1 MSSADSFRGRNPNK
15 FTGESHAKSRQKAWN
30 PRLWIKPC
38 KYTLHHCTVTYLAP
52 REKQMPKT
60 LQQLRHLQSLPPL
73 WRHLCCSCQGKL
85 ARKRHPLVS
94 SEYRRQTNLKMF
106 FAVYYF
112 FAQHYQYK
120 KRWWPSHT
128 HSPYTASM
136 TLVNPNVYVKRT
148 HSWPFLVQ
156 VWNLP
161 SKLYRKF
168 LSRKK
173 HMVSNLT
180 PWQLRRAHSPFS
192 LTENQ
197 TSPKSTTW
205 RSSGTHKSATQRIGS
220 SAVVY
225 RRETGRGYLDTK

>member
-38 KYTLHHCTVTYLAP
+38 KYPLYHCTVTYLAP

-60 LQQLRHLQSLPPL
+60 LQQLQHLQSLPPL

-85 ARKRHPLVS
+85 ARKRDPLVF

-112 FAQHYQYK
+112 FAQRYQYK

-128 HSPYTASM
+128 HSPRLLHILPPWPSSTQMSMWRGHAPGPSLFRFGTSHQNGIGSFFPEAHGLQPHTLTASKC
-136 TLVNPNVYVKRT
+136 P
-148 HSWPFLVQ
+148 
-156 VWNLP
+156 LP
-161 SKLYRKF
+161 
-168 LSRKK
+168 
-173 HMVSNLT
+173 
-180 PWQLRRAHSPFS
+180 
-192 LTENQ
+192 
-197 TSPKSTTW
+197 
-205 RSSGTHKSATQRIGS
+205 I
-220 SAVVY
+220 
-225 RRETGRGYLDTK
+225 